1 MGKVW
6 EWRNQQGGRGN
17 HLMKSNGCESR
28 PAKASKRAGSE
39 CCHSPGDWWVRSV
52 HSKEVGREDSAPK
65 SVMVAMPTPLV
76 ERKAASGTTA
86 NAKGGPGSPES
97 LAQGMLPKGF
107 SMSPGELA
115 ISARKSGKTAA
126 KGDRRRLRMDG
137 GAASYDLI
145 VPVKVGDR
153 RVSERSGHGTHWR
166 EGGNK
171 VTYLLKET

>member
-1 MGKVW
+1 
-6 EWRNQQGGRGN
+6 
-17 HLMKSNGCESR
+17 MKSNGCESR

-97 LAQGMLPKGF
+97 LAQGMFPKGF
-107 SMSPGELA
+107 SMNPGELA
-115 ISARKSGKTAA
+115 ISARKSV
-126 KGDRRRLRMDG
+126 RRPPRET
-137 GAASYDLI
+137 
-145 VPVKVGDR
+145 VGD
-153 RVSERSGHGTHWR
+153 
-166 EGGNK
+166 
-171 VTYLLKET
+171 